1 MINHKPHKKLYYT
14 SGLISLLLLP
24 ILCVLYLQ
32 KQGASNPIFSIE
44 YKEIFHHGN
53 ISLRSK
59 ENKAYKTYCL
69 SGDEVS
75 DTKILKSVH
84 EQMHE
89 LVTKKDAKS
98 GVLVRFSNK
107 SNFSSFIEI
116 LNICYKENIQRYEF
130 YNDEFKLYYSSFNY
144 DELINKDQSSDYEI
158 CGTARISQSTLSEEA
173 VKQNQIIRNLKET
186 PVSLIIFYILLS
198 TLFLFMCGSEIRRI
212 FGSRDI

>member
-32 KQGASNPIFSIE
+32 KQGAFNPIFSIE
-44 YKEIFHHGN
+44 YREIFHCGDIYN
-53 ISLRSK
+53 RTK
-59 ENKAYKTYCL
+59 ENRSYKIYCL

-75 DTKILKSVH
+75 DTKILKLVH

-89 LVTKKDAKS
+89 LVAKKDAKS
-98 GVLVRFSNK
+98 GVLVKFSNK

-130 YNDEFKLYYSSFNY
+130 YNDEFKLYYSSFNNN
-144 DELINKDQSSDYEI
+144 ELINKDQSSDYEI
-158 CGTARISQSTLSEEA
+158 CGTARISQRKLSEEA
-173 VKQNQIIRNLKET
+173 VIQNQIIQNLKET
-186 PVSLIIFYILLS
+186 PQRLIIFYILLS
-198 TLFLFMCGSEIRRI
+198 ILFLLMCGVEIRKI
-212 FGSRDI
+212 IKII